1 MGLGHLT
8 YPFEARQDCFDD
20 VTPELQPLL
29 ASLLSREPHKRPTIS
44 QVSAGED
51 LNQAAA
57 SGFKAW
63 DIKLPISMVDWTS
76 SRSCM

>member
-8 YPFEARQDCFDD
+8 YPFEARQDYFDD

-44 QVSAGED
+44 QVGAE
-51 LNQAAA
+51 
-57 SGFKAW
+57 
-63 DIKLPISMVDWTS
+63 
-76 SRSCM
+76 